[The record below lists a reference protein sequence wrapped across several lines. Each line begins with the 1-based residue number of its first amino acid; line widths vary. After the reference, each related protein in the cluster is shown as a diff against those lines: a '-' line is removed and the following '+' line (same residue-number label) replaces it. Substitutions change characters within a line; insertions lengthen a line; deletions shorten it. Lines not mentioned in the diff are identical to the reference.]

1 MTNPRGVFSLK
12 GHFLLKPVS
21 VSRLLLSAT
30 GSVNTM
36 PLGNAVG
43 RVNEGSSLVSG
54 HTLPGIQTSR
64 LSPFLNFLSRS
75 FKFLHFDSFK
85 VKTPPLSLS
94 VSFFSRF
101 ISVSCP
107 SPRLFSLFSPFFF
120 VFFSSPSLSLS
131 HLESKFSTFIR
142 WCRCNQSFPVK
153 PAGDIQTT
161 TVKRL

>member
-85 VKTPPLSLS
+85 VKTPPLSLCLFFFHGLFLS
-94 VSFFSRF
+94 PVHHRAFFPFSRLSSSSFFR
-101 ISVSCP
+101 
-107 SPRLFSLFSPFFF
+107 PRHSLYLTLKANLAP
-120 VFFSSPSLSLS
+120 L
-131 HLESKFSTFIR
+131 
-142 WCRCNQSFPVK
+142 
-153 PAGDIQTT
+153 
-161 TVKRL
+161 

>member
-85 VKTPPLSLS
+85 VKTPSLSLS
-94 VSFFSRF
+94 VSFFFTVYFCLLSITAPF
-101 ISVSCP
+101 FP
-107 SPRLFSLFSPFFF
+107 FLAFLLRLFFVPVTLSISP
-120 VFFSSPSLSLS
+120 
-131 HLESKFSTFIR
+131 
-142 WCRCNQSFPVK
+142 
-153 PAGDIQTT
+153 
-161 TVKRL
+161 